1 VNALEPGAGVGDI
14 EKEVGDED
22 IDGDG
27 KEKKGA
33 ELPVTQSDDP
43 RSGGHLLLGASK
55 APLLE
60 MAQSNKAARDELVRL
75 AERKRHTPGPP
86 ENVVE

>member
-1 VNALEPGAGVGDI
+1 MGGV
-14 EKEVGDED
+14 EKEVGDEGM
-22 IDGDG
+22 DGDG

-43 RSGGHLLLGASK
+43 RSGGHLLLGTSK
-55 APLLE
+55 APLLG
-60 MAQSNKAARDELVRL
+60 MAQSNKTARDELVRL
-75 AERKRHTPGPP
+75 AKRKRHTPGPP